1 MMMLEEGWRVMRSI
15 IHKYSFTQTYK
26 YTNTKIHLNTNTDS
40 GDDDVRRGLA
50 SNEEHY
56 TQILIY
62 TNIQIHKYKNT
73 LKHKYRQRG

>member
-1 MMMLEEGWRVMRSI
+1 MLEEGWRVMRSI

-50 SNEEHY
+50 SNGEH
-56 TQILIY
+56 
-62 TNIQIHKYKNT
+62 
-73 LKHKYRQRG
+73 